1 MIYDVSVTTEHFQY
15 EEYKDV
21 WDQIDDCVKGEKWVK
36 AKRDKYLPIPNATDL
51 SRENAVRY
59 NQYLF
64 RALFMNATGRTLAAL
79 VGAVFSKPTKIELP
93 DNLQYLETN
102 ADGNGL
108 GLDQHARGSV
118 EENVK
123 KGRHGLLVDY
133 PATDGP
139 VTLSQRQQGDIRPYI
154 IRYEAQDIINWR
166 VKKIGA
172 VNKLCLVVLRER
184 NENQDE
190 FYNTELYDNYRVLW
204 LDDEGY
210 YNVATM
216 NLRSD
221 KNGDLE
227 VNTENTAEFQPRD
240 ASGQLLTEIPF
251 KFVGSKDNDYTIDE
265 PPMYDLSNVNLS
277 HYRNSAD
284 NEESSFI
291 VGQPTLVLSTEQST
305 EELLKDNPCGIS
317 IGSRSAIVLGQ
328 GDDSKLLQA
337 EPNNLP
343 KSNMEQK
350 ENMMV
355 QLGARLATPSQN
367 QTAEATRI
375 NYGAETSQ
383 LSIIVSNEN
392 EAYSDCIRW
401 CSMFEDGNADPDFEF
416 KLNTNFIFES
426 MTAQD
431 LTAWMNGVQQGMFAQ
446 DDLLNMMR
454 KSGMLDENRSNE
466 DIIDDIDM
474 SEPTV

>member
-1 MIYDVSVTTEHFQY
+1 MIYDVSVTTEHFEY

-64 RALFMNATGRTLAAL
+64 RALYMNATGRTLSAL

-93 DNLQYLETN
+93 TNLDYLLTN

-139 VTLSQRQQGDIRPYI
+139 VTLSQRQQGEIRPYI

-166 VKKIGA
+166 VKKVGA
-172 VNKLCLVVLRER
+172 VNKICLVVLRER

-190 FYNTELYDNYRVLW
+190 FYNTDLYDNYRVLW
-204 LDDEGY
+204 LDNEGH

-216 NLRSD
+216 NLKTD
-221 KNGDLE
+221 KYGK
-227 VNTENTAEFQPRD
+227 TEIDEGQDFKPRD
-240 ASGQLLTEIPF
+240 ANGQFLTEIPF

-291 VGQPTLVLSTEQST
+291 VGQPTLVLSTEQSSQ
-305 EELLKDNPCGIS
+305 ELLENNPCGVS

-328 GDDSKLLQA
+328 GDSSILLQA
-337 EPNNLP
+337 DPNNLP

-350 ENMMV
+350 EGMMV

-401 CSMFEDGNADPDFEF
+401 CSLFEDGNLDPEFIFE
-416 KLNTNFIFES
+416 LNSNFIFES
-426 MTAQD
+426 MSAQD

-466 DIIDDIDM
+466 DILDDIETRDP
-474 SEPTV
+474 SV

>member
-1 MIYDVSVTTEHFQY
+1 
-15 EEYKDV
+15 
-21 WDQIDDCVKGEKWVK
+21 
-36 AKRDKYLPIPNATDL
+36 
-51 SRENAVRY
+51 
-59 NQYLF
+59 
-64 RALFMNATGRTLAAL
+64 
-79 VGAVFSKPTKIELP
+79 
-93 DNLQYLETN
+93 
-102 ADGNGL
+102 
-108 GLDQHARGSV
+108 
-118 EENVK
+118 
-123 KGRHGLLVDY
+123 
-133 PATDGP
+133 
-139 VTLSQRQQGDIRPYI
+139 
-154 IRYEAQDIINWR
+154 
-166 VKKIGA
+166 
-172 VNKLCLVVLRER
+172 VLRER

-204 LDDEGY
+204 LDDDGY

-216 NLRSD
+216 NLRS
-221 KNGDLE
+221 G
-227 VNTENTAEFQPRD
+227 QPRD
-240 ASGQLLTEIPF
+240 ASGSLLTEIPF

-350 ENMMV
+350 ENIMV

-466 DIIDDIDM
+466 DIIDDIEM

>member
-1 MIYDVSVTTEHFQY
+1 MIYDVSVTTEHFEY

-21 WDQIDDCVKGEKWVK
+21 WEQIDDCVKGEKWVK
-36 AKRDKYLPIPNATDL
+36 AKREKYLPIPNATDL

-64 RALFMNATGRTLAAL
+64 RALYMNATGRTLAAL

-93 DNLQYLETN
+93 TNLDYLLTN

-139 VTLSQRQQGDIRPYI
+139 VTLSQRQQGEIRPYI

-166 VKKIGA
+166 VKKVGA
-172 VNKLCLVVLRER
+172 VNKICLVVLRER

-190 FYNTELYDNYRVLW
+190 FYNTNLYDSYRVLW

-216 NLRSD
+216 NLKTD
-221 KNGDLE
+221 KYGE
-227 VNTENTAEFQPRD
+227 AEIDEGQDFKPRD
-240 ASGQLLTEIPF
+240 ANGQFLTEIPF

-265 PPMYDLSNVNLS
+265 PPMYDLSGANLS

-291 VGQPTLVLSTEQST
+291 TGQSTLILSTEQSA
-305 EELLKDNPCGIS
+305 EELAQNNPCGIS

-328 GDDSKLLQA
+328 GDSAELLQA

-343 KSNMEQK
+343 RANMQDKRE
-350 ENMMV
+350 EMI

-401 CSMFEDGNADPDFEF
+401 CSLFEDGNLDPEFIFE
-416 KLNTNFIFES
+416 LNSNFIFES
-426 MTAQD
+426 MSAQD
-431 LTAWMNGVQQGMFAQ
+431 LTAWMNGVQQGMFAL

-454 KSGMLDENRSNE
+454 KSGMLDESRSNE
-466 DIIDDIDM
+466 DILDDIEI
-474 SEPTV
+474 SGPSV